1 MATGMTWTFDTPGGV
16 AKNHALSEEYFK
28 QAIARTRFFE
38 HVSIKPAFGRKQGES
53 VTIPLVPALVEP
65 GNAQL
70 SENSNIPELPFTYK
84 VQTVVVKEFGQS
96 VPYSGLIEELDHY
109 DPEDWISARLVDQQ
123 KLVLD
128 ATAAT
133 AFKAA
138 ATVLTPTAQANVAF
152 SLNGAPGTVAG
163 ANINFFLIETAR
175 DYLVGTLLAPG
186 VKDETDFICIG
197 NTFGL
202 RGIKRD
208 PLFQGWAAYKEPEK
222 KWNGE
227 IGQIEDTTFVES
239 NHQTALTTF
248 TTGGV
253 QSLGEAVMFGR
264 EAVAFAEAVTPE
276 LRAGVPTDLGRQRL
290 IGWYGV
296 YGFQLLW
303 TSALPGEAKVL
314 HFAATNS

>member
-1 MATGMTWTFDTPGGV
+1 MATGMSWTFDVPAGV
-16 AKNHALSEEYFK
+16 ARNHALSEEYFK

-38 HVSIKPAFGRKQGES
+38 HVSIKPAFGKKQGES
-53 VTIPLVPALVEP
+53 VTIPLVPTLAEP
-65 GNAQL
+65 ASAQL

-84 VQTVVVKEFGQS
+84 VQTVIVKEFGQA
-96 VPYSGLIEELDHY
+96 VPYSGLLEDLDHY
-109 DPEDWISARLVDQQ
+109 DPEDWISQRLVDQQ

-128 ATAAT
+128 ASAAT
-133 AFKAA
+133 AFKQAA
-138 ATVLTPTAQANVAF
+138 VVMTPTGSAAVTTATNGTAGAQA
-152 SLNGAPGTVAG
+152 TT
-163 ANINFFLIETAR
+163 NINFFLIETAR

-186 VKDETDFICIG
+186 VKDETDYVCIG

-208 PLFQGWAAYKEPEK
+208 PLFIGWAAYKDPER

-227 IGQIEDTTFVES
+227 VGMIEDTTFVES
-239 NHQTALTTF
+239 NHATALTSTW
-248 TTGGV
+248 TNAGANV
-253 QSLGEAVMFGR
+253 LGEAVMFGR

-276 LRAGVPTDLGRQRL
+276 LRAGIPTDLGRQRL

-303 TSALPGEAKVL
+303 TSALAGEGKVI
-314 HFAATNS
+314 HFAST